1 MTDNAVTDGD
11 PRNARLW
18 AEKVGPPY
26 TSPGYIGTPSEIYNA
41 ARVILATVDAPALSE
56 ELGYRAVLLDNG
68 DPDGDSPQALRD
80 LATRAERMER
90 ELSEARAEVERLA
103 SGRPARI
110 IDQAE
115 SLDRFKVGTV
125 GRTAQTLEA
134 WELDVYGWNSTHRT
148 GGFASKDII
157 DRFGPMTIL
166 YDPAEE
172 A

>member
-1 MTDNAVTDGD
+1 MTDITDNRRGELRD
-11 PRNARLW
+11 AAHYILDNPFYNGHPAREL
-18 AEKVGPPY
+18 AEF
-26 TSPGYIGTPSEIYNA
+26 
-41 ARVILATVDAPALSE
+41 ILATVDAPVPALAE
-56 ELGYRAVLLDNG
+56 ELRKLAHEAIGEDGYPLFGGDRELL
-68 DPDGDSPQALRD
+68 AL
-80 LATRAERMER
+80 AARAERMER
-90 ELSEARAEVERLA
+90 ELAEARAEVERLA

-125 GRTAQTLEA
+125 GRTARTLES
-134 WELDVYGWNSTHRT
+134 WERDAYGWNSPNRT

-166 YDPAEE
+166 YDPKEE